1 MEARVSN
8 GSGMVNRWLAV
19 VVCIVIFLFAAR
31 SKAQVAG
38 TGSIQGSVA
47 DATGAVIQS
56 ATVTATNVATQ
67 VKHIAVTTGDGLYS
81 FPNLDIGNYTVDVAA
96 QGFEHYT
103 HSNIVLEVG
112 SSIAINVAMTVGRTD
127 QKVEV
132 QSSGLALQ
140 TEDASFK
147 QTIDQQTVTE
157 MPLNGRQ
164 MTGLI
169 ALSGGS
175 APAPAGD
182 FTGSKYSYQTISVS
196 IAGGAGNTTM
206 WQLDGGDNNDYMAN
220 GNLPFPFPDA
230 VSQFSVESTALGAQ
244 NGQHSGGLVNVVTRS
259 GTNTYH
265 GSFFEFIRNNYIDA
279 TNFFA
284 TCTPVAPAT
293 SCTAKDTLHQNQYG
307 GTFGGRILRDK
318 LFGFAAYQH
327 LHADQATATTQ
338 AHVPTA
344 ANLAGDFSVTDPAPG
359 TTITG
364 TSCATKTVQLVD
376 PLTDAKLVGNK
387 YPSKPT
393 YNPQALALIKFL
405 PAIDPTVD
413 VNGCGLVSYSI
424 PSVQSDNQFVSRV
437 DWTISPKHNFYGRYF
452 IDGFQSPAF
461 FSPTNIL
468 ITTQSGN
475 LQRVQSLTL
484 GEAWTINSRMVN
496 TAHATWLRR
505 RNNRGYADSD
515 INATT
520 LGVNLYQGE
529 PNGLQLTT
537 GKFVIGGGTNSVSHF
552 NDNALAFEDDVTMI
566 RGKHQIVFGGEYV
579 WNQLNISNAFES
591 NGNFSFSGI
600 FSANG
605 PNGGTAVGDA
615 NLDFLLG
622 AQNSFQQ
629 SKMQQNALR
638 APIPSLYGQDTF
650 HASKQLTL
658 IAGLRWGPEF
668 MPHDTLN
675 RGTTFN
681 MAAFL
686 ANQVSSIFPNAPAGT
701 FFFGDKGVSRQFT
714 QNSPWQFSPNVGM
727 SYDPFGTGKT
737 IFRAGAELIY
747 DQVNFFTGQRTNQN
761 PPFATAISQTQTSN
775 SGPISF
781 SSPWSVGGI
790 TTNPFPQPIIPTPS
804 QAQFFPQSQYI
815 ILPTQF
821 HPSYTIQWTASIQQE
836 FGRGWQLQLDYIGN
850 RTDHAPLGTPISP
863 ALFVPGVWGAG
874 GTGCPGVV
882 LTGPAGKPAGAAGT
896 PCSTTANQSQRFALT
911 VANPAQGNQYLG
923 GGGGSV
929 LVGDSA
935 SANYNALVTTVQHR
949 LSSTFSLLANYT
961 WSKCLNIADA
971 QGDLAGTTVENPN
984 NPKMD
989 YGPCGS
995 DFRNIEN
1002 IVIVAKSQFSLPRI
1016 ESVFLN
1022 NWEFAPLVHIQSG
1035 APFTVTAGQDNS
1047 FTDMGND
1054 RPNLIAGVPIYLH
1067 QTLRAGSGA
1076 VNRGY
1081 LNPAAFAQICP
1092 TGATPLTCSSY
1103 GTYGNIGRNSFR
1115 GVPSYQFD
1123 AQISRIFP
1131 IYERLNMTLRLE
1143 AFNLLNHPNFNIP
1156 TGGTT
1161 GTLGGTTGGAAV
1173 LTSST
1178 FGQISSTY
1186 NTARVFQGSV
1196 KFNF

>member
-1 MEARVSN
+1 MQSRASN
-8 GSGMVNRWLAV
+8 YSGMVNRWLATV
-19 VVCIVIFLFAAR
+19 FCVAIFLFAVK
-31 SKAQVAG
+31 SNAQIAG
-38 TGSIQGSVA
+38 TGSIQGAVA
-47 DATGAVIQS
+47 DATGAIIQN

-67 VKHIAVTTGDGLYS
+67 AKHVAVTSGDGLYS
-81 FPNLDIGNYTVDVAA
+81 FPNLDIGTYIVDVTA
-96 QGFEHYT
+96 QGFEHYS

-112 SSIAINVAMTVGRTD
+112 SSIAINVGMTVGRTD

-196 IAGGAGNTTM
+196 IAGGGGNTTM

-230 VSQFSVESTALGAQ
+230 VAQFSVESTALGAQ

-259 GTNTYH
+259 GSNTYH

-284 TCTPVAPAT
+284 TCKPVAPAT
-293 SCTAKDTLHQNQYG
+293 TCAAKDTLHQNQYG

-318 LFGFAAYQH
+318 LFAFAAYQR
-327 LHADQATATTQ
+327 LHADQSTATTQ
-338 AHVPTA
+338 ATVPTA

-376 PLTDAKLVGNK
+376 PLTGAKLVGNK

-393 YNPQALALIKFL
+393 YNAQALALLKFL

-413 VNGCGLVSYSI
+413 VNNCGLVSYSI
-424 PSVQSDNQFVSRV
+424 PFLQTDNQFVSRV
-437 DWTISPKHNFYGRYF
+437 DWTISPKHNLYGRYF
-452 IDGFQSPAF
+452 IDGFQAPAF

-475 LQRVQSLTL
+475 LQRVQSFTL

-496 TAHATWLRR
+496 SAHATWLRR
-505 RNNRGYADSD
+505 RNNRGYASDD
-515 INATT
+515 INAAT

-566 RGKHQIVFGGEYV
+566 RGKHQIVFGGEFV

-615 NLDFLLG
+615 NLDFLFG

-629 SKMQQNALR
+629 SKQQQNSLR

-650 HASKQLTL
+650 HATKQLTL

-675 RGTTFN
+675 RGTTFS

-686 ANQVSSIFPNAPAGT
+686 ANQVSAIFPNAPAGT
-701 FFFGDKGVSRQFT
+701 FFYGDKGVPRQFT
-714 QNSPWQFSPNVGM
+714 QNSPWQFSPNVGL
-727 SYDPFGTGKT
+727 SYDPFGTSKT
-737 IFRAGAELIY
+737 VIRAGAELIY

-761 PPFATAISQTQTSN
+761 PPFATAISQTQTST

-781 SSPWSVGGI
+781 SSPWSAGSI
-790 TTNPFPQPIIPTPS
+790 TTSPFPQPIIPTPS
-804 QAQFFPQSQYI
+804 QAQFFAQSQYI
-815 ILPTQF
+815 VLPTQF
-821 HPSYTIQWTASIQQE
+821 HPSYTIQWTASVQQE
-836 FGRGWQLQLDYIGN
+836 FGRGWQLQVDYIGN
-850 RTDHAPLGTPISP
+850 KTNHAPLGTPLSP

-874 GTGCPGVV
+874 GTGCSGVV
-882 LTGPAGKPAGAAGT
+882 LTGPAGKPAGAVGT

-935 SANYNALVTTVQHR
+935 SANYHGLVTTVQHR

-971 QGDLAGTTVENPN
+971 QGDLAGTTVQNPN
-984 NPKMD
+984 NPGKD

-1002 IVIVAKSQFSLPRI
+1002 IVIVAKSQFGLPRL
-1016 ESVFLN
+1016 ESLLLN

-1035 APFTVTAGQDNS
+1035 APFTVTSGQDNS
-1047 FTDMGND
+1047 FTDVGND
-1054 RPNLIAGVPIYLH
+1054 RPNLVSGVPVYLH
-1067 QTLRAGSGA
+1067 QVLRAGSGA
-1076 VNRGY
+1076 ANRGY
-1081 LNPAAFAQICP
+1081 LNPAAFAQVCP
-1092 TGATPLTCSSY
+1092 TGSTPLTCSAY

-1178 FGQISSTY
+1178 FGQVSSTY